1 MRRTTTCGRRLHE
14 VSASAHGRRTPG
26 RRTDRERA
34 VRSAPLPQEVPLVEA
49 DPTVEAG
56 PTVTEL
62 VEAAVRGDEAAW
74 QAIVDRYTPL
84 VMSVL
89 RGYRLGEDDLRDVG
103 QTVWLRLVEHLG
115 SLREPRALPM
125 WIITTVKH
133 ESVRVLK
140 ARQRSTPFSA
150 VFEDEAD
157 VPQTAVVED
166 LDAAL
171 LRDERR
177 TALLEAWAELSPR
190 DRELLAL
197 LVTDPPIPYAEIS
210 SRLGMPIGSIGPT
223 RARVLA
229 KLRATPSLRA
239 FDDRDPA
246 PPGTAARAATAPATG
261 TTAPSETTT
270 KERGGRRGTR
280 VGR

>member
-1 MRRTTTCGRRLHE
+1 ME
-14 VSASAHGRRTPG
+14 ADRTP
-26 RRTDRERA
+26 
-34 VRSAPLPQEVPLVEA
+34 
-49 DPTVEAG
+49 EAG

-74 QAIVDRYTPL
+74 HDLVERYTPL
-84 VMSVL
+84 VRSVL
-89 RGYRLGEDDLRDVG
+89 RGYRLGEDDLRDVA

-140 ARQRSTPFSA
+140 ARARTTPFSA
-150 VFEDEAD
+150 VYEDEAD
-157 VPQTAVVED
+157 VPQTVDVED

-177 TALLEAWAELSPR
+177 SALLAAFAELSAR
-190 DRELLAL
+190 DRALLAL
-197 LVTDPPIPYAEIS
+197 LVADPPVPYADIS

-229 KLRATPSLRA
+229 RLRGSASLAA
-239 FDDRDPA
+239 FDDRQVPA
-246 PPGTAARAATAPATG
+246 ASGTAN
-261 TTAPSETTT
+261 E
-270 KERGGRRGTR
+270 ERGGRRGTR

>member
-1 MRRTTTCGRRLHE
+1 ME
-14 VSASAHGRRTPG
+14 S
-26 RRTDRERA
+26 
-34 VRSAPLPQEVPLVEA
+34 
-49 DPTVEAG
+49 G

-62 VEAAVRGDEAAW
+62 VEAAVRGD
-74 QAIVDRYTPL
+74 QASWAGLVERYTPL
-84 VMSVL
+84 LLSVL
-89 RGYRLGEDDLRDVG
+89 RGYRLGEDDLRDVA

-125 WIITTVKH
+125 WIITTAKH

-140 ARQRSTPFSA
+140 ARARTSPFSA
-150 VFEDEAD
+150 LPDGEVD
-157 VPQTAVVED
+157 VPQAADTED

-177 TALLEAWAELSPR
+177 TALLAAFAELSER
-190 DRELLAL
+190 DRAL
-197 LVTDPPIPYAEIS
+197 LTLLVADPPIPYADIS

-229 KLRATPSLRA
+229 KLRGSPSLMA
-239 FDDRDPA
+239 LDDRRV
-246 PPGTAARAATAPATG
+246 PGPTG
-261 TTAPSETTT
+261 TVSQ
-270 KERGGRRGTR
+270 ERGGRRGTTA